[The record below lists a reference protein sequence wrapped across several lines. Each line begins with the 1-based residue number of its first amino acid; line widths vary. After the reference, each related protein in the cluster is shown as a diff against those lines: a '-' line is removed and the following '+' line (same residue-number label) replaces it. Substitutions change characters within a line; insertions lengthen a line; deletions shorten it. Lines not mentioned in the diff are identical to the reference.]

1 MVELFWGGDLFDMQT
16 QTKQNIKHSLQQNI
30 LMIMEKHFKELAKS
44 LNPGVHY
51 IMVVGASSVSNVLFE
66 TDEFLSDIAERNNF
80 TLMDKWGYQI
90 KNRYMRFVDEN
101 TAKDVFNQMKLD
113 AEDWKTI
120 SGKTIFII
128 RGTGTAAKSLK
139 SAIEKEDIGMYTDVK
154 VLEAVQTLPNGS
166 RAKMIAVGIAK
177 PSPAL
182 INTIRQML
190 NRDDFEKLNRTLKMA
205 DAQLVVGGLYS
216 MYRID
221 IAEVMGMLNG
231 RGSFSNLDTGF
242 LLMVKSGLPGF
253 MFQPI
258 LRNYLIDSK
267 FEEVKTGGYSIYK
280 GSWDI
285 TNAGKLHAMLR
296 IDGSYAYAA
305 VAGKESYAETLIT
318 NIRK

>member
-1 MVELFWGGDLFDMQT
+1 MSLQKSTLAIIALLLAVIPLVVSTGCSQDGDIPFLPYTSKTSEILVPSTPLDLFVYA
-16 QTKQNIKHSLQQNI
+16 KQQRPTTIPAQIAGMSHDVDVESLTI
-30 LMIMEKHFKELAKS
+30 
-44 LNPGVHY
+44 
-51 IMVVGASSVSNVLFE
+51 
-66 TDEFLSDIAERNNF
+66 
-80 TLMDKWGYQI
+80 WGI
-90 KNRYMRFVDEN
+90 PADRDFAFGMALRFAGEN
-101 TAKDVFNQMKLD
+101 TAKDVFNQMKLE

-120 SGKTIFII
+120 SGKTVFIV

-139 SAIEKEDIGMYTDVK
+139 SAIEKEDFGMYTDVK

-182 INTIRQML
+182 INTIQQAL

-205 DAQLVVGGLYS
+205 NAQLVVGGLYS

-221 IAEVMGMLNG
+221 IVEVMDMLNG

-258 LRNYLIDSK
+258 LRSYLIDSK
-267 FEEVKTGGYSIYK
+267 FEEVKAGDYSIYK

-296 IDGSYAYAA
+296 IDGSYAYA
-305 VAGKESYAETLIT
+305 YNL
-318 NIRK
+318 NYQ